1 MKPKDFRNSEAGKV
15 IRTKTGYW
23 AFIPARLPPAMNWS
37 APLVNTMSD
46 AERELSQLATLS
58 SSYPFPRILIQPFVR
73 REAVLSSRIEGTRAS
88 LVDLY
93 NYEASQ
99 LSFLEEGSDVN
110 EVFNYVRALDYGL
123 ARLKELPVSLRLIR
137 ETHAKLMEGVRG
149 GNLTP
154 GEFRRSQNW
163 IGPAGSTLETA
174 TYVPPPV
181 DDMKGALSDLEKF
194 IHTDTEIPPLAR
206 AAMIHYQFEAIHP
219 FLDGNGR
226 IGRLLIMLLLHEW
239 QLLPQ
244 PLLNLSAYFEHYR
257 QEYYDRLLAVSQ
269 HANWEEWLM
278 FFFRGMGMQAQDSIL
293 RMTRLQNIR
302 AEFDAIVQ
310 KDRNPIRMAAVI
322 DFLFARPILTN
333 RQLASGLN
341 IPFKTAGQYI
351 EKLVQAGILRETT
364 GYARNRIFRADE
376 VLRAVEGVEKQ

>member
-1 MKPKDFRNSEAGKV
+1 MKPKEFRSPETGKV
-15 IRTKTGYW
+15 IRAKTGYW
-23 AFIPARLPPAMNWS
+23 AFLPAPLPPAVTWS
-37 APLVNTMSD
+37 TQLVNALSD
-46 AERELSQLATLS
+46 AERELSKLATLS

-99 LSFLEEGSDVN
+99 LSFLERDSDVN

-137 ETHAKLMEGVRG
+137 EIHAKLMEGVRG

-194 IHTDTEIPPLAR
+194 IHTDTEISPLAR

-226 IGRLLIMLLLHEW
+226 IGRLLIMLLLYEW

-257 QEYYDRLLAVSQ
+257 QEYYDRLLGVSQ
-269 HANWEEWLM
+269 RGKWEEWLM
-278 FFFRGMGMQAQDSIL
+278 FFFRGMGMQAQDSII
-293 RMTRLQNIR
+293 RMTQLQNIR
-302 AEFDAIVQ
+302 ARFDAVVQ
-310 KDRNPIRMAAVI
+310 KDRNSTRMAAVI

-341 IPFKTAGQYI
+341 IPFKTAGEYI
-351 EKLVQAGILRETT
+351 EKLVQVGILKETT
-364 GYARNRIFRADE
+364 GYARNRVFRADE
-376 VLRAVEGVEKQ
+376 ILRAVEGMEKQ

>member
-1 MKPKDFRNSEAGKV
+1 MDPKDFRPPAAGEV
-15 IRTKTGYW
+15 IRVRAGYW
-23 AFIPARLPPAMNWS
+23 AFVPARLPPAVNWTE
-37 APLVNTMSD
+37 PLITALAA
-46 AERELSQLATLS
+46 AERELSRLATLS
-58 SSYPFPRILIQPFVR
+58 SNYPFPRILIQPFVR

-99 LSFLEEGSDVN
+99 LSFLEEDRDVR

-123 ARLKELPVSLRLIR
+123 TRLKELPISLRLIR
-137 ETHAKLMEGVRG
+137 EIHAKLMEDVRG

-163 IGPAGSTLETA
+163 IGPSGSSLETA

-181 DDMKGALSDLEKF
+181 DAMKEALSHLEQF
-194 IHTDTEIPPLAR
+194 IHSNTEIPPLAR
-206 AAMIHYQFEAIHP
+206 VAMIHYQFEAIHP

-226 IGRLLIMLLLHEW
+226 LGRLLIMLLLYEW

-257 QEYYDRLLAVSQ
+257 QEYYDHLLGVSQ
-269 HANWEEWLM
+269 RGKWEEWLM
-278 FFFRGMGMQAQDSIL
+278 FFFRGITTQAQDSVVRL
-293 RMTRLQNIR
+293 TRLESIR
-302 AEFDAIVQ
+302 AQFEAIVQ
-310 KDRNPIRMAAVI
+310 QDRNPTRMAAVI
-322 DFLFARPILTN
+322 DFLFTRPILNT
-333 RQLASGLN
+333 RQLASGLD

-351 EKLVQAGILRETT
+351 NKMVRAGILRETT
-364 GYARNRIFRADE
+364 GYSRNRIFQSDE
-376 VLRAVEGVEKQ
+376 ILRAVEGRGR

>member
-1 MKPKDFRNSEAGKV
+1 MNPKDFRNSEAGKV
-15 IRTKTGYW
+15 IRAKTGYW
-23 AFIPARLPPAMNWS
+23 AFIPARLPPAVNWS
-37 APLVNTMSD
+37 EPLVKVLSE
-46 AERELSQLATLS
+46 AERELSKLATLS
-58 SSYPFPRILIQPFVR
+58 SSYPFPRILIQSFVR

-137 ETHAKLMEGVRG
+137 EIDAKLMEGVRG
-149 GNLTP
+149 GKLTP
-154 GEFRRSQNW
+154 GELRRSQNW
-163 IGPAGSTLETA
+163 IGPAGSTLEAA

-181 DDMKGALSDLEKF
+181 DDMKDALSDLEKF

-226 IGRLLIMLLLHEW
+226 IGRLLIMLLLYEW

-257 QEYYDRLLAVSQ
+257 QEYYDRLLGVSQ
-269 HANWEEWLM
+269 RGKWEEWLM
-278 FFFRGMGMQAQDSIL
+278 FFFRGMGTQAQDSIV

-310 KDRNPIRMAAVI
+310 TDRNPTRMAAVI

-364 GYARNRIFRADE
+364 GYARNRIFRADQI
-376 VLRAVEGVEKQ
+376 LRIVEGK

>member
-1 MKPKDFRNSEAGKV
+1 MKPKDFRSSESGKV
-15 IRTKTGYW
+15 IRAKTGYW
-23 AFIPARLPPAMNWS
+23 AFVPKKLPPAVNWS
-37 APLVNTMSD
+37 EPLVSVLSD

-99 LSFLEEGSDVN
+99 LSFLETESDVN

-137 ETHAKLMEGVRG
+137 ELHAKLMEGVRG
-149 GNLTP
+149 GKLTP

-163 IGPAGSTLETA
+163 IGPAGSTLQTA

-181 DDMKGALSDLEKF
+181 EEMKQALGDLEKF

-226 IGRLLIMLLLHEW
+226 MGRLLIMLLFYEW

-257 QEYYDRLLAVSQ
+257 QEYYDRLLGVSQ
-269 HANWEEWLM
+269 RGKWEEWLM
-278 FFFRGMGMQAQDSIL
+278 FFFRGLGAQAQDSVV

-302 AEFDAIVQ
+302 AKFDAIVH
-310 KDRNPIRMAAVI
+310 KDRNPIRMAAVV
-322 DFLFARPILTN
+322 DFLFARPIFTN

-341 IPFKTAGQYI
+341 IPFKTAGEYI
-351 EKLVQAGILRETT
+351 EKLVQTGILRETT
-364 GYARNRIFRADE
+364 GYARNRVFRADE
-376 VLRAVEGVEKQ
+376 ILQAVEGMEKQ